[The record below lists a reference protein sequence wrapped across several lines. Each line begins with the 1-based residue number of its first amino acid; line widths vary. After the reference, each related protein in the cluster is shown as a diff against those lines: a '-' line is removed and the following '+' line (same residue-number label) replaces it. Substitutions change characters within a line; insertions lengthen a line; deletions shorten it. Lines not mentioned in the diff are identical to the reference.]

1 MMLETPTSGV
11 QSRKITH

>member
-1 MMLETPTSGV
+1 MLETPTSGV